1 MKRKRHTPEEIIKKL
16 REAATLLAAGQS
28 VEEVCKKL
36 EVSPPT
42 YHRWRQEYG
51 GAKEETVKRLKEL
64 EKENGRLKKLVADL
78 SLDKAILKEIA
89 GGKMVG
95 PARKREAV
103 QHVEQVLNVSERRA
117 CGVTAQPRATQRYR
131 GRRRDKDARLIA
143 ELRRISAAH
152 PRAGY
157 RRATALLRRAGL
169 EINAKR
175 VQRLWRQE
183 GLKVPRRQRKRQR
196 LGNSAAGTQQLR
208 AERVNQVWS
217 YDFVFDQTEDGR
229 RLKWLPICD
238 EFSRELVALEVE
250 RRMEAKDVIR
260 ILDAAVVARGCV
272 PEFIRSDNGPEF
284 VALAVQEWIA
294 RRGFQTLYIKPGSPW
309 QNAYSESFNSR
320 FRDEF
325 LNREAFA
332 SVLEAKVLGK
342 EHRQRHN
349 RERPH
354 SSLNYQT
361 PEEFAQRSLAAASA
375 TLRQPPD
382 CAPSCEN

>member
-1 MKRKRHTPEEIIKKL
+1 
-16 REAATLLAAGQS
+16 
-28 VEEVCKKL
+28 
-36 EVSPPT
+36 
-42 YHRWRQEYG
+42 
-51 GAKEETVKRLKEL
+51 
-64 EKENGRLKKLVADL
+64 
-78 SLDKAILKEIA
+78 
-89 GGKMVG
+89 MVG
-95 PARKREAV
+95 PERKRQAV
-103 QHVEQVLNVSERRA
+103 LHVQDELEVSERRA
-117 CGVTAQPRATQRYR
+117 CTTIRQPRSTQRYR
-131 GRRRDKDARLIA
+131 GRQRHKDAALVA

-157 RRATALLRRAGL
+157 RMATALLRRAGM

-183 GLKVPRRQRKRQR
+183 GLKVARRQRKRRR
-196 LGNSAAGTQQLR
+196 LGSSESGTQRLR
-208 AERVNQVWS
+208 AERVNHVWS

-250 RRMEAKDVIR
+250 RRMESQDVIR
-260 ILDAAVVARGCV
+260 ILDATVAARGSA

-284 VALAVQEWIA
+284 IALAVQEWIA
-294 RRGFQTLYIKPGSPW
+294 RRGFKTLYIQPGSPW

-342 EHRQRHN
+342 QHRHRHN
-349 RERPH
+349 HERPH

-361 PEEFAQRSLAAASA
+361 PAEFAQRSLAAASA
-375 TLRQPPD
+375 TLRQPQG
-382 CAPSCEN
+382 CALPTHHITTNPQPETNQKLS

>member
-1 MKRKRHTPEEIIKKL
+1 
-16 REAATLLAAGQS
+16 
-28 VEEVCKKL
+28 
-36 EVSPPT
+36 
-42 YHRWRQEYG
+42 
-51 GAKEETVKRLKEL
+51 
-64 EKENGRLKKLVADL
+64 
-78 SLDKAILKEIA
+78 
-89 GGKMVG
+89 MVG
-95 PARKREAV
+95 PERKREAV
-103 QHVEQVLNVSERRA
+103 LHVQQELEVSERRA
-117 CGVTAQPRATQRYR
+117 CAVIVQPRSTQRYR
-131 GRRRDKDARLIA
+131 GRQRDKDAALTA

-157 RRATALLRRAGL
+157 RMATALLRRAGM
-169 EINAKR
+169 EINAQR

-183 GLKVPRRQRKRQR
+183 GLKVPRRQRKRRR
-196 LGNSAAGTQQLR
+196 LGSNAGSTQRLR
-208 AERVNQVWS
+208 AERVNHVWS

-250 RRMEAKDVIR
+250 RRMEARDVIR
-260 ILDAAVVARGCV
+260 ILDAAVLERGGA
-272 PEFIRSDNGPEF
+272 PEYIRSDNGPEF
-284 VALAVQEWIA
+284 VALAVQEWIE
-294 RRGFQTLYIKPGSPW
+294 RRGFKTLYIEPGSPW

-354 SSLNYQT
+354 SSLDYQT

-375 TLRQPPD
+375 TVRQPPG
-382 CAPSCEN
+382 CAPSREKQTHQQTPENHHKLS

>member
-1 MKRKRHTPEEIIKKL
+1 
-16 REAATLLAAGQS
+16 
-28 VEEVCKKL
+28 
-36 EVSPPT
+36 
-42 YHRWRQEYG
+42 
-51 GAKEETVKRLKEL
+51 
-64 EKENGRLKKLVADL
+64 
-78 SLDKAILKEIA
+78 
-89 GGKMVG
+89 MVG
-95 PARKREAV
+95 PERKREAV
-103 QHVEQVLNVSERRA
+103 LHVQQELEVSERRA
-117 CGVTAQPRATQRYR
+117 CTTIRQPRSTQRYR
-131 GRRRDKDARLIA
+131 GRQRRKDAALVA

-157 RRATALLRRAGL
+157 RRATALLRRAGM

-183 GLKVPRRQRKRQR
+183 GLKVPRRQRKQRR
-196 LGNSAAGTQQLR
+196 LGSSAGGTQRLR
-208 AERVNQVWS
+208 AERVNHVWS

-250 RRMEAKDVIR
+250 RRMESKDVIR
-260 ILDAAVVARGCV
+260 ILDAAVSERGGA

-284 VALAVQEWIA
+284 IALAVQEWIQ
-294 RRGFQTLYIKPGSPW
+294 RRGFKTLYIEPGSPW

-375 TLRQPPD
+375 PLRQPPG
-382 CAPSCEN
+382 CAPSTDHQTHNQTPETKQKLS